1 MTRNGKAGGR
11 KDGRSGRTRGGGG
24 RTPVRDVAESSSSTT
39 TYNGCVNAYHILDK
53 IGEGCFGKVYK
64 GRKKNTSQIVALK
77 FMTKRKKS
85 RKELSALRREVQILR
100 KLNHR
105 NIILLLDYF
114 ETKHDF
120 CVVTELAQ
128 GELFETLEDDGQLP
142 ESVVRSIAKDLVQA
156 LHYLHSNRVIHRDMK
171 PQNILICPN
180 GTVKLCDF
188 GFARVMS
195 HQTIVLTSI
204 KGTPLYMAPEVVQ
217 EKPYDH
223 TADLWS
229 LGVILYELFVGQP
242 PFYTNSIYSLIN
254 LIVKNPV
261 KYPKRMSRPFKDFL
275 RGLLTKSPKDRLDWP
290 DLLHHPFV
298 KLTKAEAEKYGEQRR
313 RRSNSSS
320 SRTTSSGVDGGSD
333 ATTIRFSTSP
343 RERLSQFQQAMVAGR
358 DPKDSFIRAD
368 P

>member
-128 GELFETLEDDGQLP
+128 GTN
-142 ESVVRSIAKDLVQA
+142 RS
-156 LHYLHSNRVIHRDMK
+156 
-171 PQNILICPN
+171 
-180 GTVKLCDF
+180 F
-188 GFARVMS
+188 S
-195 HQTIVLTSI
+195 HDCV
-204 KGTPLYMAPEVVQ
+204 P
-217 EKPYDH
+217 
-223 TADLWS
+223 
-229 LGVILYELFVGQP
+229 VGA
-242 PFYTNSIYSLIN
+242 TG
-254 LIVKNPV
+254 
-261 KYPKRMSRPFKDFL
+261 REREW
-275 RGLLTKSPKDRLDWP
+275 G
-290 DLLHHPFV
+290 
-298 KLTKAEAEKYGEQRR
+298 
-313 RRSNSSS
+313 RRSPRPPRFSEYSARSRRCLRLRIIDRTPTHASSS
-320 SRTTSSGVDGGSD
+320 SSHPPQANCSKPWKTTGSCPNRSFGRSRKIWYRRYITCTPIESYI
-333 ATTIRFSTSP
+333 AT
-343 RERLSQFQQAMVAGR
+343 
-358 DPKDSFIRAD
+358 
-368 P
+368 